1 MIKKFKIYENFESD
15 LTPET
20 IDFTKWCLLKNIE
33 NKRYFFSRGRDSWYD
48 DMAFKQLS
56 WDEIY
61 LIYKSEKYNL

>member
-1 MIKKFKIYENFESD
+1 MIKKFKIYENFESE
-15 LTPET
+15 LTPEV

-33 NKRYFFSRGRDSWYD
+33 NKRYFFSRGKDSWYD
-48 DMAFKQLS
+48 DMAFKKLT